1 MLLEPLPCS
10 LSVRRTGDNLG
21 LLMPS
26 KMIGAGGGGGQGEPE
41 HEARGTCWPAGTV
54 QRGGCGGTVHPLPQK
69 CQVGPWPTWQPV
81 YTLGELT
88 AGGFLGGG
96 TIFLSACSPHILS
109 PAKGTSPLFSPN
121 RLSLLVQSL
130 LICVSSAPQEVMVKW

>member
-1 MLLEPLPCS
+1 MTKTKDRVKVWPLASAPERKAVRAGALICKRRASRKSKGNVPGAERQGLKFIRSEQS
-10 LSVRRTGDNLG
+10 LTRTVC
-21 LLMPS
+21 
-26 KMIGAGGGGGQGEPE
+26 GAGGGGGQGEPE

-88 AGGFLGGG
+88 AGGFLG
-96 TIFLSACSPHILS
+96 
-109 PAKGTSPLFSPN
+109 
-121 RLSLLVQSL
+121 
-130 LICVSSAPQEVMVKW
+130 